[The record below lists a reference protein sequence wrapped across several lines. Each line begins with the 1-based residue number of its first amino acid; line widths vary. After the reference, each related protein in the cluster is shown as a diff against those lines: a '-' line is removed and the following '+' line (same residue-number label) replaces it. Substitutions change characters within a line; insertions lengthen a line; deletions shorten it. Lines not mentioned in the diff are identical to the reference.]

1 MKVFAP
7 KYYKEFKCIADKC
20 THSCCVGWEI
30 DVDKETLKKYE
41 SSKGRYFD
49 SIRNSLDLSDTPHIK
64 LLSNERCP
72 HLDENRLC
80 KIITECGEEYLCEI
94 CKEHPRFYNKTVKG
108 LEAGLGMSCE
118 EAARIILSSDDYAE
132 YEVIDEAD
140 EEPFF
145 DSFDATQ
152 KREEIYLILSDKKLN
167 YSNKLEKIYNKY
179 NVSPSKISDAGW
191 REVISSL
198 ELLDEENRARFL
210 AYSSDLKTPREYE
223 KILERAFAY
232 FVYRHTSDKSNE
244 ADFLA
249 ALGFACFMERLFAS
263 VLKAEK
269 TNLSGSVLIGRIIS
283 EEIEYSEENTEN
295 IILEFQFV

>member
-64 LLSNERCP
+64 LLSNEHCP